1 MKAEHRKELQT
12 NVLADHLGKAIQGI
26 KEGPSRGTM
35 IFVGVVALAG
45 LLIFVWW
52 YFWSSS
58 QAADSARWTAWDGLT
73 TPAALDSF
81 AQHKDNQG
89 TTQGRVARFQIAR
102 LSLLS
107 GLRDLGSTAGRA
119 AALENVRKAAQT
131 YEALANESS
140 DLPLL
145 HGEAL
150 LGAGKAN
157 EALGEVEKAK
167 GFYKKLADA
176 HPDSP
181 FGKDARAQLERLEKD
196 AKEVQD
202 LANQPK
208 AAGSGS

>member
-35 IFVGVVALAG
+35 LFVGVVALAG
-45 LLIFVWW
+45 LLIFIWW

-58 QAADSARWTAWDGLT
+58 QAAESARWAAWDGLA

-81 AQHKDNQG
+81 AQNKDNQG
-89 TTQGRVARFQIAR
+89 TTQGRLARFQIAR

-107 GLRDLGSTAGRA
+107 GLRDLGPARA
-119 AALENVRKAAQT
+119 QSLENIRKAAQT

-140 DLPLL
+140 DTPLL
-145 HGEAL
+145 LDEAL

-167 GFYKKLADA
+167 GYYKKLADSR
-176 HPDSP
+176 PNSP

-196 AKEVQD
+196 AKEAQE
-202 LANQPK
+202 LAQEPK
-208 AAGSGS
+208 AAPVGK

>member
-45 LLIFVWW
+45 LLIFIWW
-52 YFWSSS
+52 YFWSAS

-73 TPAALDSF
+73 TPAALDGF
-81 AQHKDNQG
+81 AQNKDNQG
-89 TTQGRVARFQIAR
+89 TTPGRVARFQIAR
-102 LSLLS
+102 ISLLS
-107 GLRDLGSTAGRA
+107 GMRELGSSRA
-119 AALENVRKAAQT
+119 AALENIRKAART
-131 YEALANESS
+131 YEELANESS
-140 DLPLL
+140 DAPLFVQ
-145 HGEAL
+145 EAL

-157 EALGEVEKAK
+157 EALGEVDKAK
-167 GFYKKLADA
+167 GFYQKLADA

-181 FGKDARAQLERLEKD
+181 FGKDARAQLARLEKD
-196 AKEVQD
+196 ARDVQE
-202 LANQPK
+202 LANEPK

>member
-12 NVLADHLGKAIQGI
+12 NVLADNLGKALQGI
-26 KEGPSRGTM
+26 KEGPSRGTL

-45 LLIFVWW
+45 LLIFIWW
-52 YFWSSS
+52 YFWSAS
-58 QAADSARWTAWDGLT
+58 QATDSARWTAWDGLT
-73 TPAALDSF
+73 TTAALDGF
-81 AQHKDNQG
+81 AQNKDNQG

-102 LSLLS
+102 VSLLS
-107 GLRDLGSTAGRA
+107 GIRELGSSRA
-119 AALENVRKAAQT
+119 QALENIRKAAQA
-131 YEALANESS
+131 YEALANETS
-140 DLPLL
+140 DLPLMQE
-145 HGEAL
+145 EAL

-176 HPDSP
+176 HPNSP

-196 AKEVQD
+196 AKDVQE
-202 LANQPK
+202 LAQQPK

>member
-26 KEGPSRGTM
+26 KDGPSRGTM

-52 YFWSSS
+52 YFWSTS
-58 QAADSARWTAWDGLT
+58 QAADSARWTTWDGLT

-81 AQHKDNQG
+81 AQNKDNQN

-102 LSLLS
+102 LSLRA
-107 GLRDLGSTAGRA
+107 GLRELGSARA
-119 AALENVRKAAQT
+119 AALENIRKAAQT

-140 DLPLL
+140 ELPLL
-145 HGEAL
+145 QQEAL

-167 GFYKKLADA
+167 GYYKKLADS

-196 AKEVQD
+196 GKEVQE
-202 LANQPK
+202 LAAEPK
-208 AAGSGS
+208 AAGSGK

>member
-12 NVLADHLGKAIQGI
+12 NVLADRLGKAIQGI

-35 IFVGVVALAG
+35 LFVGVVALAG
-45 LLIFVWW
+45 LLIFIWW
-52 YFWSSS
+52 YFWSTS
-58 QAADSARWTAWDGLT
+58 QAADSARWAAWDGLT

-81 AQHKDNQG
+81 AQNKENQG

-102 LSLLS
+102 LSLLA
-107 GLRDLGSTAGRA
+107 GLRELGSSRA
-119 AALENVRKAAQT
+119 AALENIRKAARI
-131 YEALANESS
+131 YEELAGESS
-140 DLPLL
+140 DSPLL
-145 HGEAL
+145 LQEAL

-157 EALGEVEKAK
+157 EGLGEVDKAK
-167 GFYKKLADA
+167 GYYKKLADT

-196 AKEVQD
+196 AKDVQE
-202 LANQPK
+202 LANEPK

>member
-12 NVLADHLGKAIQGI
+12 NVLADRLGKAIQGI

-35 IFVGVVALAG
+35 LFVGVVALAG

-52 YFWSSS
+52 YFWSTS
-58 QAADSARWTAWDGLT
+58 QAAESARWAAWDGLT
-73 TPAALDSF
+73 NPAALDSF
-81 AQHKDNQG
+81 AQNKDNQG

-102 LSLLS
+102 ISLLS
-107 GLRDLGSTAGRA
+107 GLRELGSSRA
-119 AALENVRKAAQT
+119 AALENIRKAAQT

-140 DLPLL
+140 DSPLL
-145 HGEAL
+145 LEEAL

-157 EALGEVEKAK
+157 EALGDLEKAK
-167 GFYKKLADA
+167 GYYKKLADT

-196 AKEVQD
+196 GKEVQE
-202 LANQPK
+202 LAKEPQ
-208 AAGSGS
+208 AAAKGS